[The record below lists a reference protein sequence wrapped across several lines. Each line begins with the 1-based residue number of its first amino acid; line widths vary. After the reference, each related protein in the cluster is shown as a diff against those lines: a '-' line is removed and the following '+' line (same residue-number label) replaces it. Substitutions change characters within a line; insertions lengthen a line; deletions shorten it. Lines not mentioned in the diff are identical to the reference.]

1 MNYPVTRNQRGVY
14 AYTVQGR
21 GDFPWDML
29 RYDRAYPLTDPSPSQ
44 YETDPKAW
52 TTART
57 VQIEGQDCTPDRW
70 ASFLWTVVPV

>member
-1 MNYPVTRNQRGVY
+1 MDYPITRNHRGVY
-14 AYTVQGR
+14 AYSVQGR

-44 YETDPKAW
+44 YETDTKAW

-57 VQIEGQDCTPDRW
+57 LQIEGQDCTPDRW
-70 ASFLWTVVPV
+70 ASFLWSVVPE

>member
-1 MNYPVTRNQRGVY
+1 MTNKIT
-14 AYTVQGR
+14 YTVQGR

-70 ASFLWTVVPV
+70 ASFLWTVVPE